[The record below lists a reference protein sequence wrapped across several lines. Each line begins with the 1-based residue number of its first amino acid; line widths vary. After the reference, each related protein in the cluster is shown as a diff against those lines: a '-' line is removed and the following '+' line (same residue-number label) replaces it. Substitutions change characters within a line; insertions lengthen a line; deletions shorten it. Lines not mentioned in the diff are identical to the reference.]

1 MELTQKEIK
10 ELMKDPIMI
19 ETLKDIE
26 EVLNET
32 NDKINSLPNIC
43 DVKSNIKKVNNQ
55 KKELK

>member
-26 EVLNET
+26 KVLNET

>member
-32 NDKINSLPNIC
+32 NDKINNLPNIC